1 MKSLS
6 LASIAVA
13 VAALSAMAVPSI
25 TLAADSS
32 VAFNAGVVT
41 DYRYRGISQSRLQP
55 ALQGGVDFTAGA
67 FYLGAW
73 GSTIKWIKDA
83 NGDANAEFDIYGG
96 YKGEITKGVGYDIGL
111 LTYQYPSNGLT
122 PSANTLEVYGAITT
136 GPVTAKYSRSTTNL
150 FGFANSKG
158 SGYLD
163 ISATFDVAG
172 FAVTPH
178 IGRQTVKNNGASS
191 YTDYSLA
198 ISKEVS
204 GITWS
209 ATLVNT
215 NTSAYTGAGK
225 DLGKAGI
232 VLGAKMAF

>member
-6 LASIAVA
+6 IASVA
-13 VAALSAMAVPSI
+13 VAAAALSAVAVPSI
-25 TLAADSS
+25 ALAADSS
-32 VAFNAGVVT
+32 LAFNAGVVT
-41 DYRYRGISQSRLQP
+41 DYRYRGLSQSRLQP

-73 GSTIKWIKDA
+73 ASTIKWIKDS
-83 NGDANAEFDIYGG
+83 NGDANLEIDIYGG
-96 YKGEITKGVGYDIGL
+96 YKGEISKGVTYDIGAL
-111 LTYQYPSNGLT
+111 AYQYPSNKLPT
-122 PSANTLEVYGAITT
+122 SANTFELYGAITT

-150 FGFANSKG
+150 FGAPNSKG

-163 ISATFDVAG
+163 LSATIDVGG

-178 IGRQTVKNNGASS
+178 IGRQIIKNGSS

-198 ISKEVS
+198 VSKEVS

-209 ATLVNT
+209 LTLVDT
-215 NTSAYTGAGK
+215 NTTLILGGK
-225 DLGKAGI
+225 DAAKAGI

>member
-6 LASIAVA
+6 IASVA
-13 VAALSAMAVPSI
+13 VAAAALSAVAVPSI
-25 TLAADSS
+25 ALAADSS
-32 VAFNAGVVT
+32 LAFNAGVVT
-41 DYRYRGISQSRLQP
+41 DYRYRGLSQSRLQP

-73 GSTIKWIKDA
+73 ASTIKWIKDSS
-83 NGDANAEFDIYGG
+83 GDANLEIDIYGG
-96 YKGEITKGVGYDIGL
+96 YKGEISKGVTYDIGAL
-111 LTYQYPSNGLT
+111 AYQYPSNKLPT
-122 PSANTLEVYGAITT
+122 SANTFELYGAITT

-150 FGFANSKG
+150 FGAPNSKG

-163 ISATFDVAG
+163 LSATIDVGG

-178 IGRQTVKNNGASS
+178 IGRQIIKNGSS

-198 ISKEVS
+198 VSKEVS

-209 ATLVNT
+209 LTLVDT
-215 NTSAYTGAGK
+215 NTEVPLGGK
-225 DLGKAGI
+225 DTAKSGI

>member
-6 LASIAVA
+6 IASVA
-13 VAALSAMAVPSI
+13 VAAAALSAVAVPSVA
-25 TLAADSS
+25 LAADSS

-73 GSTIKWIKDA
+73 GSTIKWIKDSG
-83 NGDANAEFDIYGG
+83 GDANVEIDLYGG
-96 YKGEITKGVGYDIGL
+96 YKGEISKGVAFDIGAL
-111 LTYQYPSNGLT
+111 AYQYPSNKLT
-122 PSANTLEVYGAITT
+122 PSANTFEIYGAITA

-163 ISATFDVAG
+163 ISATFDVGG

-178 IGRQTVKNNGASS
+178 IGRQTVKNLSASS

-198 ISKEVS
+198 ISKEIS

-209 ATLVNT
+209 ATLVDT

>member
-1 MKSLS
+1 MKTL
-6 LASIAVA
+6 SIASAAVA
-13 VAALSAMAVPSI
+13 LAALSAVAVPSI
-25 TLAADSS
+25 SLAADSS

-73 GSTIKWIKDA
+73 GSTIKWIKDGG
-83 NGDANAEFDIYGG
+83 GDANVEIDLYGG
-96 YKGEITKGVGYDIGL
+96 YKGEISKGVTYDIGAL
-111 LTYQYPSNGLT
+111 AYQYPSNKLK
-122 PSANTLEVYGAITT
+122 PSANTFEVYGAITA

-163 ISATFDVAG
+163 LSATFDVGG

-178 IGRQTVKNNGASS
+178 IGRQTVKNTGASS

-209 ATLVNT
+209 ATLVDT

>member
-13 VAALSAMAVPSI
+13 VAALSAVAVPSI

-73 GSTIKWIKDA
+73 GSTIKWIKDGG
-83 NGDANAEFDIYGG
+83 GDANVEIDLYGG
-96 YKGEITKGVGYDIGL
+96 YKGEISKGVTYDIGAL
-111 LTYQYPSNGLT
+111 AYQYPSNKLK
-122 PSANTLEVYGAITT
+122 PSANTFEVYGAITA
-136 GPVTAKYSRSTTNL
+136 GPITAKYSRSTTNL
-150 FGFANSKG
+150 FGFTNSKG

-163 ISATFDVAG
+163 LSATFDVGG

-178 IGRQTVKNNGASS
+178 IGRQTVKNTGASS

-209 ATLVNT
+209 ATLVDT